1 MAVPQR
7 QPGRETSY
15 GRRTYDIAHEA
26 CGKGQGPVPN
36 VPNFVLTHRPK
47 EPDGPLMKFVAS
59 VEEALEQARAAT
71 GDKNVEIMGANAQ
84 QQFLKAGLIDEI
96 SVDIVPVI
104 LSEGVRLFDHLEGR
118 HIRLKQIKSAAG
130 GQVTHL
136 TYAVIK

>member
-1 MAVPQR
+1 
-7 QPGRETSY
+7 
-15 GRRTYDIAHEA
+15 
-26 CGKGQGPVPN
+26 
-36 VPNFVLTHRPK
+36 
-47 EPDGPLMKFVAS
+47 MKFVDS
-59 VEEALEQARAAT
+59 VEEALEQARAAA
-71 GDKNVEIMGANAQ
+71 GDTNVEIMGANAQ

-118 HIRLKQIKSAAG
+118 HIRLKQIKSTAG